1 MMIIIISMQNSIPDK
16 NSNISHTKV
25 NFKLVSEI
33 NEGEIFVY
41 NAFFLQQ
48 TFLNKLFS
56 LQEKRGFLE
65 KQRIVYY
72 FVSCHPEY
80 IDVLYKQ

>member
-1 MMIIIISMQNSIPDK
+1 MMIIIISMQSSIPDK

-41 NAFFLQQ
+41 NAFILQQ

-56 LQEKRGFLE
+56 LKEKRGFLE
-65 KQRIVYY
+65 NR
-72 FVSCHPEY
+72 ELY
-80 IDVLYKQ
+80 IILSLVTQNT